1 FGETVESV
9 FFAPYKFP
17 TDASPLSRTPVFF
30 ISRGELREGF
40 LFLVEREVCILA
52 TAPWCAFAFTGH
64 GPGCPMGL

>member
-1 FGETVESV
+1 MQGGVAAQRV
-9 FFAPYKFP
+9 VPGAP
-17 TDASPLSRTPVFF
+17 LFF
-30 ISRGELREGF
+30 ISLGELREGF